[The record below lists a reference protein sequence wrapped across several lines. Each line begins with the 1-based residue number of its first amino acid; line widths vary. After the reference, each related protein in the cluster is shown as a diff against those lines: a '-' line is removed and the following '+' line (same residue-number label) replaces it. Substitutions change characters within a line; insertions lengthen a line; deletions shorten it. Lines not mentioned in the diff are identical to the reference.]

1 MKKKIWIIPDNVAFY
16 CRVGNK
22 DQIDGNILILTKE
35 EAIDLFEELKI
46 KLLKDKRIPKLLERG
61 DNNGIF

>member
-1 MKKKIWIIPDNVAFY
+1 MIIIAIARARRWTMKKKIWIIPDNVAFY

-35 EAIDLFEELKI
+35 EAVDLFE
-46 KLLKDKRIPKLLERG
+46 D
-61 DNNGIF
+61 